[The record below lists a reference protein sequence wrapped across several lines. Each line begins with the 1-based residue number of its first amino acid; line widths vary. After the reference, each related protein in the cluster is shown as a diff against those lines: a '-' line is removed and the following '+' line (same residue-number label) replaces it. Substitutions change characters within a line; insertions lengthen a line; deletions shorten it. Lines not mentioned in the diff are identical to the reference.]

1 MLSRIHNFISGIN
14 GVCRKA
20 QRSLQSSSSS
30 FILFMSFPAQTNAF
44 ICSKCF
50 FMCALP
56 TYHSALGSTIWLVFF
71 LYFFYFMKISSKLM
85 IPINRNL
92 IHFIAYFSFCLLF
105 FLRSWLFSF
114 FFPILCISRHA
125 PGTQEFVHSLST
137 LLRGTMEEKLRWTF
151 QLYDIN
157 GDGFITREE
166 MTDIAI
172 AIYELMGRNP
182 DVPSSGPDPDKIR
195 NKVER
200 VFTVSANWDLCN
212 DESNVNTRLHVCC

>member
-1 MLSRIHNFISGIN
+1 MRISHFACCFAYVSDNFLS
-14 GVCRKA
+14 
-20 QRSLQSSSSS
+20 
-30 FILFMSFPAQTNAF
+30 
-44 ICSKCF
+44 
-50 FMCALP
+50 
-56 TYHSALGSTIWLVFF
+56 
-71 LYFFYFMKISSKLM
+71 
-85 IPINRNL
+85 
-92 IHFIAYFSFCLLF
+92 
-105 FLRSWLFSF
+105 
-114 FFPILCISRHA
+114 FFPIHCISRHA

-212 DESNVNTRLHVCC
+212 DESNVNTRLHVRC